1 MEKDHDDQPNGQCQ
15 VKPDEASSQPFPIT
29 RHGSSSLIPDKQPR
43 SARQTSH
50 PLIHIPW
57 LPAIRY
63 STLFGAII
71 TYFTTSLVENI
82 LHNGLVMLPGEQTR
96 DPKPPALR
104 QQKVAQHRLPVWHH

>member
-1 MEKDHDDQPNGQCQ
+1 MEKDHDDQHNGQCQ
-15 VKPDEASSQPFPIT
+15 DKPDEASSQPFPTT

-82 LHNGLVMLPGEQTR
+82 LHNDLVMLPGEPAR

-104 QQKVAQHRLPVWHH
+104 QQKVAQHRLPV

>member
-1 MEKDHDDQPNGQCQ
+1 MKLVLNHFPLLDMGVPLLCQ
-15 VKPDEASSQPFPIT
+15 TSSHALP
-29 RHGSSSLIPDKQPR
+29 
-43 SARQTSH
+43 RQTSH
-50 PLIHIPW
+50 PLIHIPR

-82 LHNGLVMLPGEQTR
+82 LHNDLVILPAEPAR

-104 QQKVAQHRLPVWHH
+104 QQKVAQHRLPV

>member
-1 MEKDHDDQPNGQCQ
+1 MEKDHDDQHNGQCQ
-15 VKPDEASSQPFPIT
+15 DKPDEASSQPFPTT

-82 LHNGLVMLPGEQTR
+82 LHNGLVMLPGELTQA
-96 DPKPPALR
+96 PKLPAPLH
-104 QQKVAQHRLPVWHH
+104 QNLAPHTLPVYPL